1 MAKETKTNVMRILD
15 RAKIPYRHY
24 SYEHEEGAVD
34 GVSVARLLGQNPA
47 QVYKTLVTRGAG
59 GGFFVFVIPVQ
70 EELDLKA
77 AARAVGEKS
86 VSMLHVNEL
95 LPTTGYVRG
104 GCSPIGMK
112 KQFPTVVDESCLSFD
127 TIIFSGG
134 RIGAQV
140 RWLRPTCS
148 ALWAA
153 ARRPWRSGAKRDA
166 ALFRRQRAL

>member
-1 MAKETKTNVMRILD
+1 MAKEKETKTNVMRILD

-134 RIGAQV
+134 KIGAQV
-140 RWLRPTCS
+140 EVAPADLLRLVGGSTAPVVIGGE
-148 ALWAA
+148 A
-153 ARRPWRSGAKRDA
+153 
-166 ALFRRQRAL
+166 